1 MISRLILIFLISFF
15 CINSN
20 DKIKIKYKIG
30 DKIITNQDII
40 DEKKYLLFLRPSLNS
55 INKNELDELAKN
67 SIIREIIKKREINKA
82 YKNINEKELIDKIK
96 LDILKFKKIKN
107 DKELRILLK
116 QNRINHNILI
126 EKLKYESLWNQL
138 IYQKFKNSIK
148 IDKSYLENQLIERNK
163 NNKKYEY
170 NLSELLFE
178 IEKLEN
184 FNDKKKKILKSI
196 NVNGFKNTVAK
207 YSIADSAS
215 KGGQIGW
222 VKETLLSDKLI
233 KILNKMEED
242 SISNAIKYPNGYLIL
257 KVNNKREIKQK
268 INMETELKEF
278 IRFQKNKQLNQFSL
292 LFFKKLKKNTI
303 INEY

>member
-184 FNDKKKKILKSI
+184 FNDKKKENLE
-196 NVNGFKNTVAK
+196 K
-207 YSIADSAS
+207 YKCKWI
-215 KGGQIGW
+215 
-222 VKETLLSDKLI
+222 
-233 KILNKMEED
+233 
-242 SISNAIKYPNGYLIL
+242 
-257 KVNNKREIKQK
+257 
-268 INMETELKEF
+268 
-278 IRFQKNKQLNQFSL
+278 
-292 LFFKKLKKNTI
+292 
-303 INEY
+303 

>member
-1 MISRLILIFLISFF
+1 MISRLILVFLISIF

-40 DEKKYLLFLRPSLNS
+40 HEKKYLLFLRPSLNS
-55 INKNELDELAKN
+55 INKKELDELAKN
-67 SIIREIIKKREINKA
+67 SIIREIIKKKEINKA
-82 YKNINEKELIDKIK
+82 YKNINDKELIDKIK
-96 LDILKFKKIKN
+96 QDLLKFKKIKN
-107 DKELRILLK
+107 DKELRVLLK
-116 QNRINHNILI
+116 LSKINYNILI
-126 EKLKYESLWNQL
+126 EKLKYESLWNEL
-138 IYQKFKNSIK
+138 IYQKFKNLIK
-148 IDKSYLENQLIERNK
+148 IDKSYLKKQLIERNR

-196 NVNGFKNTVAK
+196 NENGFRNTVAK

-233 KILNKMEED
+233 KILNRMEED
-242 SISNAIKYPNGYLIL
+242 SISNTIKYPNGYLIL
-257 KVNNKREIKQK
+257 KVNKKREIKQK